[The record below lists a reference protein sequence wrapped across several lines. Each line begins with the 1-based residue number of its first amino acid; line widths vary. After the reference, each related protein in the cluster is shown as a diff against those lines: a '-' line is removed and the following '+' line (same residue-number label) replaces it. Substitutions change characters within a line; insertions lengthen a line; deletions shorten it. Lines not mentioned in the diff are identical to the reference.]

1 MLYSYKVLT
10 FLDVSFSKA
19 VFTAL
24 KTNDPIS
31 GQILFMNI
39 MGECY
44 FLEKKN
50 IPIKHTKY
58 CSEKYLGSFFS
69 LLTQC
74 IYKLSGM
81 VERDHRGKVHVFY

>member
-24 KTNDPIS
+24 KTDDPIS

-44 FLEKKN
+44 FLEKKISQSN
-50 IPIKHTKY
+50 IQSIVQKNI
-58 CSEKYLGSFFS
+58 LALFF
-69 LLTQC
+69 L
-74 IYKLSGM
+74 Y
-81 VERDHRGKVHVFY
+81 